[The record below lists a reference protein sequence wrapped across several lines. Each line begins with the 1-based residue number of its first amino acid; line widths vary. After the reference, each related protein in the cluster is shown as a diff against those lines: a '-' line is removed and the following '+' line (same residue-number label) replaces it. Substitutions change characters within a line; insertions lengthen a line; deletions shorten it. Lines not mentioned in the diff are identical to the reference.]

1 MTSRHFAGEAE
12 PRVAPEIVGEKLA
25 ESLTNRELL
34 DMLTRRVRLLAERE
48 VGEQGRRRLMT
59 LQSEGWVEEIR
70 VRSPPLPKLEEPL
83 GYWTPGR
90 AKLDFGR
97 IAYRARTRW
106 HGPARSIRA
115 FVATV
120 KAGDLFGGRGG
131 PLRNPLAAAHDLA
144 CVQLYLMFRM
154 SSPQLARSWIGEDA
168 MAQIVRVRRRD
179 RLPDAVILGQDER
192 PALAIELVGASY
204 SKRRI
209 AGFHAHCAAKN
220 LPYMLW

>member
-1 MTSRHFAGEAE
+1 MTIRHFAGVAV

-34 DMLTRRVRLLAERE
+34 DMLTRRVRLITERE

-97 IAYRARTRW
+97 IAYRGRTRW

-115 FVATV
+115 FIATV

-131 PLRNPLAAAHDLA
+131 PLKNPLQAVHDLA
-144 CVQLYLMFRM
+144 CSRLYLMFRM
-154 SSPQLARSWIGEDA
+154 SSPEVARCWVGEDA
-168 MAQIVRVRRRD
+168 MTQIVRVRCRN
-179 RLPDAVILGQDER
+179 RLPDAVILGDDGR

-204 SKRRI
+204 SKRRL
-209 AGFHAHCAAKN
+209 AGFHADCAAKN
-220 LPYMLW
+220 LPYMFW